1 MSNVCLQDPKRA
13 PKGVKMAHSRRYVRR
28 VDDADVWQELKF
40 FGTAFDADAYPMPDQ
55 KDLGMRYPY
64 TPISHTDLSRVQRH
78 IAPSHPLG
86 RYRGPLWIGGQK
98 RSTASSKVEPSLSRL
113 DPRRRQLSCF
123 AVQRSSLPLFES
135 LPALAFGG
143 SVLFGQVNDYYVSY
157 RAVLQGQTPCVWA
170 SVSLFRTVDEA
181 HLARVLSEVKQD
193 GLEDAG
199 TEVWLH
205 EQLCV
210 DRENPRRFFLPAIL
224 LAETVCVIP
233 HPQRWA
239 NMKGFSLV
247 LRR

>member
-1 MSNVCLQDPKRA
+1 MARA
-13 PKGVKMAHSRRYVRR
+13 HIF
-28 VDDADVWQELKF
+28 W
-40 FGTAFDADAYPMPDQ
+40 TAFGADAYPTPDQ

-64 TPISHTDLSRVQRH
+64 AQYRTDLSHEQRH
-78 IAPSHPLG
+78 IAPPHPLG
-86 RYRGPLWIGGQK
+86 RYRGPLWVDGQK

-123 AVQRSSLPLFES
+123 AVQRSSLPLFET
-135 LPALAFGG
+135 LPALG

-193 GLEDAG
+193 GLDAG

-210 DRENPRRFFLPAIL
+210 DRENPRRFFLPANL